1 MKKVVSL
8 CLAAVLAAGI
18 LAGCGSGGTSE
29 ENTGTASTSQTAGV
43 SSMVFADTQSPTNL
57 DCAVGWN
64 GWYTSRYGITETLF
78 NLDKEM
84 KAKPWLAK
92 SCEAV
97 DDTTWKITLR
107 DDVTFQNG
115 KKMTA
120 QSVIDSWNRTMKINT
135 RLNELMPNFMKR
147 ITG

>member
-8 CLAAVLAAGI
+8 CLAAVF
-18 LAGCGSGGTSE
+18 GSRNFSRLWFRRYFGGEYRNCVHITNS
-29 ENTGTASTSQTAGV
+29 GV
-43 SSMVFADTQSPTNL
+43 SSMVFAEYAIPNQFG
-57 DCAVGWN
+57 CAVGWN

-97 DDTTWKITLR
+97 DDTTWKITL
-107 DDVTFQNG
+107 
-115 KKMTA
+115 
-120 QSVIDSWNRTMKINT
+120 
-135 RLNELMPNFMKR
+135 KR
-147 ITG
+147 